1 MGENKEM
8 TKAPQSILGD
18 ILDETFQKLE
28 DEDDFNNE
36 IVSQLKSLASE
47 DSLLNESKLIAILR
61 GESQ

>member
-1 MGENKEM
+1 MGENKEI

-36 IVSQLKSLASE
+36 IVYQLKYLASE
-47 DSLLNESKLIAILR
+47 DSLQNESKLIAILR